1 MHKAETKEN
10 LKSLHDDIKTEINS
24 LQTLKIAN
32 INIKFETL
40 LTMLDG
46 KAIKAIMGD
55 SSPSVCKICIPSTTP
70 KQMNKLDIIINKKIN
85 ENYLEFGLSP
95 LHLWINTLECMLHI
109 SYRMKLKCWSVRGE
123 TNKKVM
129 VDEKQRIQDE
139 LRKKLGI
146 RVDYPVPDFGSS
158 NTGNIARNF
167 FNNVDIVSEITQL
180 DKKLLYQLSVILK
193 TLNSGY
199 EINIDS
205 FEKYCKNTAELFV
218 AKYDWYFMPISIHKM
233 LFHSKQIIQKL
244 PIPIGSSSEE
254 ALEACHKTIRYARK
268 YHTCKVSRERINE
281 DLYKWLMIISDPII
295 AENTTAYKKK
305 KNINKDVVKLLK

>member
-1 MHKAETKEN
+1 
-10 LKSLHDDIKTEINS
+10 
-24 LQTLKIAN
+24 
-32 INIKFETL
+32 
-40 LTMLDG
+40 
-46 KAIKAIMGD
+46 
-55 SSPSVCKICIPSTTP
+55 
-70 KQMNKLDIIINKKIN
+70 
-85 ENYLEFGLSP
+85 
-95 LHLWINTLECMLHI
+95 
-109 SYRMKLKCWSVRGE
+109 MKLKCWSVRGE

-146 RVDYPVPDFGSS
+146 RVDYPVPGFGSS
-158 NTGNIARNF
+158 NTGNIARKF

-205 FEKYCKNTAELFV
+205 FEKHCKNTAELCV